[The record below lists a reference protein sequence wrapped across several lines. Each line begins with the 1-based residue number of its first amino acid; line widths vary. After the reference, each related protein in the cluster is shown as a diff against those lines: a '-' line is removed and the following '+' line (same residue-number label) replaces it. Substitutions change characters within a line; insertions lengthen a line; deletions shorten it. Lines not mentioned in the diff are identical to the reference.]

1 MNSLTSQLKV
11 MLPIVI
17 LLFGCAVAWMLIDS
31 RSDLN
36 QSLPQNDIPAVQVVQ
51 AIPQTLTLNIY
62 SQGVVTPRTEI
73 DLIPEVGGRIIKLHS
88 VFVTGG
94 GFKAGDV
101 LVTIDPR
108 DYDHAIVR
116 AQALVA
122 EAKHRLARE
131 EEEAGQSR
139 YEWQVLSKE
148 RPPTPLMLREPQL
161 GEARAKLKAAE
172 ADLAHARLLRNRCEW
187 RAPFSGKIREKLVG
201 LGQFV
206 QPGVTLAR
214 LYATDIAEI
223 RLPITKDQLSYIDW
237 PIESQGNRGKQ
248 PRVLPKVILSTQYS
262 GIKKLWEGHIIRL
275 EGAFNETT
283 GLVYVVAEIN
293 WEHTKKDNNFPL
305 LPGLFVQAEIKGRA
319 QPNLF
324 RLPRESVNANRT
336 ILAIDAQGRLRIR
349 HVHFLRIE
357 TNYVLVRDGLEVGD
371 LIVTSSIP
379 VPIEGT
385 KLHYEII
392 ELDSQIGEEG
402 ATVLPTILIE

>member
-161 GEARAKLKAAE
+161 AEARAKLKAAE
-172 ADLAHARLLRNRCEW
+172 ADLVHARLLRNRCEW

-402 ATVLPTILIE
+402 ATVLSTILIE

>member
-131 EEEAGQSR
+131 EEEAGQ
-139 YEWQVLSKE
+139 
-148 RPPTPLMLREPQL
+148 
-161 GEARAKLKAAE
+161 
-172 ADLAHARLLRNRCEW
+172 
-187 RAPFSGKIREKLVG
+187 
-201 LGQFV
+201 
-206 QPGVTLAR
+206 
-214 LYATDIAEI
+214 
-223 RLPITKDQLSYIDW
+223 
-237 PIESQGNRGKQ
+237 
-248 PRVLPKVILSTQYS
+248 
-262 GIKKLWEGHIIRL
+262 
-275 EGAFNETT
+275 
-283 GLVYVVAEIN
+283 
-293 WEHTKKDNNFPL
+293 
-305 LPGLFVQAEIKGRA
+305 
-319 QPNLF
+319 
-324 RLPRESVNANRT
+324 
-336 ILAIDAQGRLRIR
+336 
-349 HVHFLRIE
+349 
-357 TNYVLVRDGLEVGD
+357 
-371 LIVTSSIP
+371 
-379 VPIEGT
+379 
-385 KLHYEII
+385 
-392 ELDSQIGEEG
+392 
-402 ATVLPTILIE
+402 

>member
-161 GEARAKLKAAE
+161 AEARAKLKAAE
-172 ADLAHARLLRNRCEW
+172 ADLVHARLLRNRCEW

-237 PIESQGNRGKQ
+237 PIESQGNRDKQ
-248 PRVLPKVILSTQYS
+248 PRILPKVILSTQYS

>member
-161 GEARAKLKAAE
+161 AEARAKLKAAE
-172 ADLAHARLLRNRCEW
+172 ADLVHARLLRNRCEW

-248 PRVLPKVILSTQYS
+248 PRILPKVILSTQYS

>member
-161 GEARAKLKAAE
+161 AEARAKLKAAE
-172 ADLAHARLLRNRCEW
+172 ADLVHARLLRNRCEW

-237 PIESQGNRGKQ
+237 PIESQGNRDKQ
-248 PRVLPKVILSTQYS
+248 PRILPKVILSTQYS

-402 ATVLPTILIE
+402 ATVLSTILIE

>member
-1 MNSLTSQLKV
+1 M
-11 MLPIVI
+11 
-17 LLFGCAVAWMLIDS
+17 
-31 RSDLN
+31 
-36 QSLPQNDIPAVQVVQ
+36 
-51 AIPQTLTLNIY
+51 
-62 SQGVVTPRTEI
+62 
-73 DLIPEVGGRIIKLHS
+73 
-88 VFVTGG
+88 
-94 GFKAGDV
+94 
-101 LVTIDPR
+101 
-108 DYDHAIVR
+108 
-116 AQALVA
+116 
-122 EAKHRLARE
+122 
-131 EEEAGQSR
+131 
-139 YEWQVLSKE
+139 
-148 RPPTPLMLREPQL
+148 
-161 GEARAKLKAAE
+161 
-172 ADLAHARLLRNRCEW
+172 
-187 RAPFSGKIREKLVG
+187 
-201 LGQFV
+201 
-206 QPGVTLAR
+206 
-214 LYATDIAEI
+214 
-223 RLPITKDQLSYIDW
+223 SYIDW

-402 ATVLPTILIE
+402 ATVLSTILIE

>member
-161 GEARAKLKAAE
+161 AEARAKLKAAE
-172 ADLAHARLLRNRCEW
+172 ADLVHARLLRNRCEW

-248 PRVLPKVILSTQYS
+248 PRILPKVILSTQYS

-402 ATVLPTILIE
+402 ATVLSTILIE

>member
-161 GEARAKLKAAE
+161 AEARAKLKAAE
-172 ADLAHARLLRNRCEW
+172 ADLVHARLLRNRCEW